1 MPEDN
6 PIPPDSFEVV
16 RPDAIES
23 LARAEINQLIAT
35 ARRYPREIDNRKI
48 TERMVKMAT
57 YTEAAASE
65 CFYAIPRGGTIIYG
79 PSVRLSEVASYCWG
93 NMHSVARVVNVDKIG
108 RTVTSQAVAWDL
120 EANVQEAVEYTNRI
134 TIGGDDGVK
143 TAALAAISLA
153 KRNAKFA
160 LIPRVVWWPV
170 FQKCMDVAV
179 GSAVPIGAQIIEMQ
193 KAFSRYGI
201 VLEQIMEKLGRT
213 HPGDITED
221 DILKL
226 RGFYVAI
233 KENEA
238 QAGDIF
244 PPISRPVAAT
254 SGHDAEPVPEAAG
267 PRRRGRPPGSR
278 QAVPVSSPEPQ
289 KQETA
294 PTPEP
299 ENVSQFP
306 TGPAE
311 QQESPDAPQD
321 DFKLNIINKLKAL
334 LERDGKSEAG
344 LLAKMREW
352 SIDKDLATQPINLED
367 YRDNSLVQIVERWD
381 HLSTHFK

>member
-1 MPEDN
+1 
-6 PIPPDSFEVV
+6 
-16 RPDAIES
+16 
-23 LARAEINQLIAT
+23 
-35 ARRYPREIDNRKI
+35 
-48 TERMVKMAT
+48 
-57 YTEAAASE
+57 
-65 CFYAIPRGGTIIYG
+65 
-79 PSVRLSEVASYCWG
+79 
-93 NMHSVARVVNVDKIG
+93 VDKIG

-213 HPGDITED
+213 HPGDITEE

-238 QAGDIF
+238 QAQDIF
-244 PPISRPVAAT
+244 PPVASRAK
-254 SGHDAEPVPEAAG
+254 PEADGTPESTSLDA
-267 PRRRGRPPGSR
+267 PRRRGRPPKQPAATT
-278 QAVPVSSPEPQ
+278 QASEPQ

-294 PTPEP
+294 QAFPTGPTPAEP
-299 ENVSQFP
+299 EAQEEAKNVSQFP
-306 TGPAE
+306 SGPAQPE
-311 QQESPDAPQD
+311 PQEEPETDS
-321 DFKLNIINKLKAL
+321 KLNTINKLKAL

-352 SIDKDLATQPINLED
+352 SIDKDLTSQPINLED
-367 YRDNSLVQIVERWD
+367 YRENSLVQIVERWD